1 MIIIVEFVAKLA
13 KINISILDNIYD
25 CKENIEND
33 ELNPNNWP
41 DVLAKKNYTI
51 DQQEIKI
58 KSLEK
63 KIGTLEEIPCH
74 NIQ

>member
-13 KINISILDNIYD
+13 KINISILDNMYD

-33 ELNPNNWP
+33 ELNPDNWP
-41 DVLAKKNYTI
+41 NVLARKNYTI

-58 KSLEK
+58 KSLER
-63 KIGTLEEIPCH
+63 KIETWEEISSH

>member
-1 MIIIVEFVAKLA
+1 MIIIVELVAKLA
-13 KINISILDNIYD
+13 KINISILDNMYD

-33 ELNPNNWP
+33 ELNPDNWP
-41 DVLAKKNYTI
+41 NVLARKNYTI

-63 KIGTLEEIPCH
+63 KIETWEEIPSH

>member
-1 MIIIVEFVAKLA
+1 MIIIVEYVAKLA

-33 ELNPNNWP
+33 ELNPDNWP
-41 DVLAKKNYTI
+41 NVLARKNYTI

>member
-13 KINISILDNIYD
+13 KINISILDNMYD

-33 ELNPNNWP
+33 ELNSDNWP
-41 DVLAKKNYTI
+41 NVLARKNYTI

-63 KIGTLEEIPCH
+63 KIETWEEIPSH
-74 NIQ
+74 IQ